1 MDQDNTATPDWAA
14 LMEGT
19 RELVSI
25 SRTLS
30 PELPDA
36 FRKGQVYSALMLF
49 VGATDRFDEYDIV
62 SEVCA
67 QECIN

>member
-1 MDQDNTATPDWAA
+1 
-14 LMEGT
+14 MEGT
-19 RELVSI
+19 RELISV

-30 PELPDA
+30 PGLPDA
-36 FRKGQVYSALMLF
+36 LRKGQVYMYSALMLF
-49 VGATDRFDEYDIV
+49 VGATDRFDLYDIV